1 MIDEEYRKITQH
13 AVDLIKATN
22 SVIGLNIDPDM
33 SQMEHDTKAVLSSL
47 RVMKTHME
55 DMMDK
60 LEYQARTLAEEKEY
74 RKFLDRCGSGEA
86 GTVKWSEIPQKAKDE
101 LIGLYRKQTSGVDS
115 VTKEQSDGFLSKAD
129 NDFQNAMNTAVL
141 KAYMAGAQW
150 ADETMIEKA
159 RNWIEDNITSYF
171 GRSDYIGQE
180 FTEAME
186 E

>member
-1 MIDEEYRKITQH
+1 MTRKEEYYTEAWKY
-13 AVDLIKATN
+13 VETN
-22 SVIGLNIDPDM
+22 H
-33 SQMEHDTKAVLSSL
+33 SQ
-47 RVMKTHME
+47 
-55 DMMDK
+55 
-60 LEYQARTLAEEKEY
+60 
-74 RKFLDRCGSGEA
+74 
-86 GTVKWSEIPQKAKDE
+86 
-101 LIGLYRKQTSGVDS
+101 
-115 VTKEQSDGFLSKAD
+115 AD